1 LVFDARRTMSSAAL
15 LQVNGLSLAAA
26 GRELMHSLSF
36 EVRAGQRWVVIG
48 RNAAGKSTLLRSLAG
63 LSVPRLS
70 GEIKRSGNCAWL
82 PQQSNDRFDLLVH
95 EYLDLHQEGFADAA
109 PVDAPDHEALHLA
122 LDMAHLLHRPIT
134 QLSGGER
141 QRVGLAAVAH
151 RDVSLWLLDEPVSF
165 QDPAHQQ
172 QLAQWLCAQTQ
183 AGVVLT
189 AHDMNW
195 VSQVATHVIAVL
207 ADGESC
213 GQVICGERDA
223 VLNAEVLQRTFGC
236 AWTCVQGR
244 WLPA

>member
-1 LVFDARRTMSSAAL
+1 MSDSAL
-15 LQVNGLSLAAA
+15 LQVTGLGLCAA
-26 GRELMHSLSF
+26 GRELMRDLHF
-36 EVRAGQRWVVIG
+36 EVRAGERWVVIG
-48 RNAAGKSTLLRSLAG
+48 RNAAGKSTLLRALAG
-63 LSVPRLS
+63 LAVPELR
-70 GEIKRSGNCAWL
+70 GEVKLPDGCAWL
-82 PQQSNDRFDLLVH
+82 PQQPKDRFDLLVH
-95 EYLDLHQEGFADAA
+95 EYLALHQTDGADVVNA
-109 PVDAPDHEALHLA
+109 PSHHALHEA

-151 RDVSLWLLDEPVSF
+151 RQASLWLLDEPVSF

-172 QLAQWLCAQTQ
+172 QLAQWLCEQTQ

-207 ADGESC
+207 DEGAQA
-213 GQVICGERDA
+213 GQVICGRRDA
-223 VLNAEVLQRTFGC
+223 VLNADVLRRTFGC
-236 AWTCVQGR
+236 DWVSVGVGHQGR